1 MNQAGSYTPT
11 MTYREGYHYIQEI
24 MSEMRKVIVG
34 KDIILLKVLMGILA
48 GGHILLDDMP
58 GVGKTTLALGFSR
71 TLGLEHRRVQLTPDV
86 LPSDITGFS
95 MYQKQTDSFVFHQG
109 VAFCNL
115 LLADE
120 INRTSSKTQSALLE
134 LMEEG
139 AVTVDGV
146 THTLPK
152 PYCVI
157 ATQNPIG
164 SVGTQML
171 PESQLDRFMICLS
184 IGYPNLESEVNILR
198 GNSGNTAMEAV
209 HRIVD
214 ADCLRAMQQL
224 VADVYVDD
232 AILRYIAKLAAVT
245 RTHPMLRLGISPRG
259 TLALTAMVRA
269 IALARGR
276 DYAIP
281 DDVSVVIGDVFH
293 HRMLLHPKARM
304 EHCTVDNVLQQVIAS
319 VPVPDIQGSEQ

>member
-1 MNQAGSYTPT
+1 MKQSTFFINT
-11 MTYREGYHYIQEI
+11 MTYRDGYHYIQEI

-34 KDIILLKVLMGILA
+34 KDTVVLKVLMGMLA
-48 GGHILLDDMP
+48 GGHVLLEDMP
-58 GVGKTTLALGFSR
+58 GVGKTTLALGFAR
-71 TLGLEHRRVQLTPDV
+71 TLGLDYRRIQLTPDV

-95 MYQKQTDSFVFHQG
+95 MYHKQTDSFAFHKG

-139 AVTVDGV
+139 SVTVDGT
-146 THTLPK
+146 THILPK

-157 ATQNPIG
+157 ATQNPVG

-171 PESQLDRFMICLS
+171 PESQLDRFMLCLNM
-184 IGYPNLESEVNILR
+184 GYPDLESEVNILR
-198 GNSGNTAMEAV
+198 GGNGSSAIDTV
-209 HRIVD
+209 RQVVD
-214 ADCLRAMQQL
+214 AERLQAMQQL

-232 AILRYIAKLAAVT
+232 AILRYIAKLAAAT
-245 RTHPMLRLGISPRG
+245 REHPLLRLGVSPRG
-259 TLALTAMVRA
+259 SLALVSAVRA

-276 DYAIP
+276 DYVIP
-281 DDVSVVIGDVFH
+281 DDVSVVIRDVFL
-293 HRMLLHPKARM
+293 HRMVLHPKARI
-304 EHCTVDNVLQQVIAS
+304 ERCSTADILQQITAT
-319 VPVPDIQGSEQ
+319 VPIPDVKGSDQ

>member
-1 MNQAGSYTPT
+1 MEQTVLYMPN

-34 KDIILLKVLMGILA
+34 KDTVVLKVLMGMLA
-48 GGHILLDDMP
+48 GGHVLLEDMP
-58 GVGKTTLALGFSR
+58 GVGKTTLALGFAR
-71 TLGLEHRRVQLTPDV
+71 TLGLDYRRVQLTPDV

-95 MYQKQTDSFVFHQG
+95 MYHKQTDSFAFHKG

-157 ATQNPIG
+157 ATQNPVG

-171 PESQLDRFMICLS
+171 PESQLDRFMLRLS
-184 IGYPNLESEVNILR
+184 LGYPDLESEVNILR
-198 GNSGNTAMEAV
+198 GGSGNSAIEGV
-209 HRIVD
+209 RQIVD
-214 ADCLRAMQQL
+214 AERLQAMQHL
-224 VADVYVDD
+224 VSDVYVDD
-232 AILRYIAKLAAVT
+232 AILWYIAKLAAAT
-245 RTHPMLRLGISPRG
+245 RTHPLLRLGVSPRG
-259 TLALTAMVRA
+259 ALALTAVVRA

-276 DYAIP
+276 DYVVP
-281 DDVSVVIGDVFH
+281 DDVSVVIGDVFL
-293 HRMLLHPKARM
+293 HRMMLHPKARM
-304 EHCTVDNVLQQVIAS
+304 EHCTAEDILQQIIAT
-319 VPVPDIQGSEQ
+319 VPVPDIKGSVE

>member
-1 MNQAGSYTPT
+1 MKQRMSYAST
-11 MTYREGYHYIQEI
+11 MTYREGYHYIHEI

-34 KDIILLKVLMGILA
+34 KDTVVLKVLMGILA
-48 GGHILLDDMP
+48 GGHVLLEDMP
-58 GVGKTTLALGFSR
+58 GVGKTTLALGFAR
-71 TLGLEHRRVQLTPDV
+71 TLGLDYRRIQLTPDV

-95 MYQKQTDSFVFHQG
+95 MYQKHTDSFVFHQG

-139 AVTVDGV
+139 AVTIDGV

-157 ATQNPIG
+157 ATQNPVG

-171 PESQLDRFMICLS
+171 PESQLDRFMLCLRM
-184 IGYPNLESEVNILR
+184 GYPDLESEVNILR
-198 GNSGNTAMEAV
+198 GNSGNSAMEEV
-209 HRIVD
+209 RQIVN
-214 ADCLRAMQQL
+214 ADRLQAIQQL

-232 AILRYIAKLAAVT
+232 AILRYIARLAAAT
-245 RTHPMLRLGISPRG
+245 RNHPLLRLGISPRG
-259 TLALTAMVRA
+259 ALALTAVVRA

-276 DYAIP
+276 DYVIP
-281 DDVSVVIGDVFH
+281 DDVSVVIGDVFQ
-293 HRMLLHPKARM
+293 HRLMLHPKARM
-304 EHCTVDNVLQQVIAS
+304 EHCTVADVLQQVISS
-319 VPVPDIQGSEQ
+319 VPVPDIQGNEQ